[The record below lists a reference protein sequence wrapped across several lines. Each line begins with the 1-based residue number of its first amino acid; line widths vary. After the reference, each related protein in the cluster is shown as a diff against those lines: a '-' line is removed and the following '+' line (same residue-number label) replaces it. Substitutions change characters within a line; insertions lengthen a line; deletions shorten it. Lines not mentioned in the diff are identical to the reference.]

1 MAHPPLRAA
10 RLLDQFRERIRYAH
24 YSLRT
29 EQTYVYWVRFFIRFH
44 KLRHPRDMGSDEVQA
59 FLTFLATDRRVAPST
74 HRQALA
80 AILYLYKE
88 VLGIALPWMDQIGR
102 PKERLRIPVVL
113 SRAEVPQLLAAV
125 DDDHRLM
132 CQVLYGAGLRLMEC
146 VTLRVKDLDFDRKT
160 IVVRQGKGGK
170 DRVVMFPTTLIEPL
184 RLQLE
189 RSRSLW
195 AEDRAARRAGVW
207 IPDALARKYPRSGES
222 WSWHWVFPS
231 ATLST
236 DPRTNVRRRHHQYE
250 QTVGRA
256 IARAIA
262 QAQIPKKV
270 TAHTLRHSFAT
281 HLLESGVDIR
291 RVQELLGHSDVSTT
305 MIYTHVLST
314 SAAGTPSPLE
324 SLPPL
329 TPRPAATPPGS
340 CTRA

>member
-1 MAHPPLRAA
+1 
-10 RLLDQFRERIRYAH
+10 
-24 YSLRT
+24 
-29 EQTYVYWVRFFIRFH
+29 
-44 KLRHPRDMGSDEVQA
+44 MGSDEVQA

-113 SRAEVPQLLAAV
+113 SRAEVAQLLAAV

-256 IARAIA
+256 IARRSRRRRFRRR
-262 QAQIPKKV
+262 
-270 TAHTLRHSFAT
+270 LRPTRCAT
-281 HLLESGVDIR
+281 RSQR
-291 RVQELLGHSDVSTT
+291 TCSNPA
-305 MIYTHVLST
+305 ST
-314 SAAGTPSPLE
+314 SGACRSCSGIATSA
-324 SLPPL
+324 
-329 TPRPAATPPGS
+329 RP
-340 CTRA
+340 